1 MQNLI
6 DQRSLFRLLFSIFV
20 LLMFPFL
27 AMQVTAEVYWSLTDF
42 ILAAAL
48 LFVFGFTILVIR
60 RKVTGRRTRLSLLLL
75 CVALFCLVWA
85 QLAVGLF

>member
-6 DQRSLFRLLFSIFV
+6 DQRRLFTLLFGIFA
-20 LLMFPFL
+20 LLMLPFL
-27 AMQVTAEVYWSLTDF
+27 AMQFTAEVYWSFTDF
-42 ILAAAL
+42 IVAAGL
-48 LFVFGFTILVIR
+48 LFMFGFTILMIR
-60 RKVTGRRTRLSLLLL
+60 RKVTGRITRLSLLLL